1 MPSGGGGGDSV
12 DREYNARMATIAEKQ
27 QAMAEE
33 YFQYWKSG
41 PGHWETRPAD
51 YAGSSSSGIRSAFDS
66 LVPKTEKVWVKDEG
80 GVSYMDMEQAQ
91 MKSNMELIPKQT
103 KYMSTSLDA
112 ETGLVPQRAGLE
124 SAFLNAET
132 GLVPQRAGLE
142 SAFLNAETRLV
153 PQRASLESASL
164 DAETRLVPQRAGLE
178 STFLD
183 AETRLVPQRA
193 GLESAFLDA
202 ETRLVPQRAGLEST
216 FLDAETGLVPQ
227 RASLESAL
235 IAEQQENIA
244 LRKPVT
250 SKFYDEVLKGVDV
263 DERVNLARA
272 DVESAYAG
280 AESNARRW
288 ASGMGI
294 NPASKSY
301 SAGLMSLA
309 KEKAA
314 AKVGATSLARRQA
327 EEENFARLSSAV
339 GLGSA

>member
-1 MPSGGGGGDSV
+1 MSSGGGGGGEV
-12 DREYNARMATIAEKQ
+12 DREYNARMATIAERQ

-41 PGHWETRPAD
+41 PGHWETRTIEGTAKSGTS
-51 YAGSSSSGIRSAFDS
+51 GSAPSKIKSAFES
-66 LVPKTEKVWVKDEG
+66 LLPKTEQVWVKDPD

-91 MKSNMELIPKQT
+91 MKANMELIPKQT
-103 KYMSTSLDA
+103 KYM
-112 ETGLVPQRAGLE
+112 
-124 SAFLNAET
+124 
-132 GLVPQRAGLE
+132 
-142 SAFLNAETRLV
+142 
-153 PQRASLESASL
+153 
-164 DAETRLVPQRAGLE
+164 
-178 STFLD
+178 
-183 AETRLVPQRA
+183 
-193 GLESAFLDA
+193 
-202 ETRLVPQRAGLEST
+202 ST

-227 RASLESAL
+227 RAGLESAL

-288 ASGMGI
+288 ASSMGI

>member
-1 MPSGGGGGDSV
+1 MPGGGGGGGDSV

-41 PGHWETRPAD
+41 PGHWETQTVGGSG
-51 YAGSSSSGIRSAFDS
+51 YTAGSSSSGIRSVFDS
-66 LVPKTEKVWVKDEG
+66 LVPKPEKVWVKDEG
-80 GVSYMDMEQAQ
+80 GVSYQQMEQEQ
-91 MKSNMELIPKQT
+91 MKANMELIPKQT
-103 KYMSTSLDA
+103 KYMSTS
-112 ETGLVPQRAGLE
+112 
-124 SAFLNAET
+124 
-132 GLVPQRAGLE
+132 
-142 SAFLNAETRLV
+142 
-153 PQRASLESASL
+153 
-164 DAETRLVPQRAGLE
+164 
-178 STFLD
+178 
-183 AETRLVPQRA
+183 
-193 GLESAFLDA
+193 
-202 ETRLVPQRAGLEST
+202 
-216 FLDAETGLVPQ
+216 LDAETGLVPQ

-288 ASGMGI
+288 ASSMGI

-327 EEENFARLSSAV
+327 EEENFARLSGAV

>member
-1 MPSGGGGGDSV
+1 MSSGGGGGGGEV
-12 DREYNARMATIAEKQ
+12 DREYNARMATIAEQQ

-41 PGHWETRPAD
+41 PGEWKETIIGVDPSNLVAKTMTIYGLDGKEREITFYAD
-51 YAGSSSSGIRSAFDS
+51 ITTGKTYNSIEQATANNKVLREW
-66 LVPKTEKVWVKDEG
+66 VPTPG
-80 GVSYMDMEQAQ
+80 GVSYQQMEQEQ
-91 MKSNMELIPKQT
+91 MKANMELIPKQT
-103 KYMSTSLDA
+103 KYM
-112 ETGLVPQRAGLE
+112 
-124 SAFLNAET
+124 
-132 GLVPQRAGLE
+132 
-142 SAFLNAETRLV
+142 
-153 PQRASLESASL
+153 
-164 DAETRLVPQRAGLE
+164 
-178 STFLD
+178 
-183 AETRLVPQRA
+183 
-193 GLESAFLDA
+193 
-202 ETRLVPQRAGLEST
+202 ST

-227 RASLESAL
+227 RAGLESAL

-288 ASGMGI
+288 ASSMGI

-327 EEENFARLSSAV
+327 EEENFARLSGAV

>member
-1 MPSGGGGGDSV
+1 MSSGGGGGGDV
-12 DREYNARMATIAEKQ
+12 DREYNARMATIAEQQ
-27 QAMAEE
+27 QAMANE

-41 PGHWETRPAD
+41 PGHWETRPVGGSGDTATGAPQASTPQITGKWIVTDDFVNGGKIYTNIETGHTSKKMPAD
-51 YAGSSSSGIRSAFDS
+51 YARSSSSGIRSVFDS

-80 GVSYMDMEQAQ
+80 GVSYQQMEQEQ

-103 KYMSTSLDA
+103 KYMSTFLNA

-142 SAFLNAETRLV
+142 SAFL
-153 PQRASLESASL
+153 
-164 DAETRLVPQRAGLE
+164 
-178 STFLD
+178 
-183 AETRLVPQRA
+183 
-193 GLESAFLDA
+193 
-202 ETRLVPQRAGLEST
+202 
-216 FLDAETGLVPQ
+216 DAETGLVPQ

-235 IAEQQENIA
+235 IDEQQENIA

-288 ASGMGI
+288 ASSMGI

-327 EEENFARLSSAV
+327 EEENFARLSGAV

>member
-1 MPSGGGGGDSV
+1 MSSGGGGGGQV
-12 DREYNARMATIAEKQ
+12 DREYNARMATIAEQQ

-41 PGHWETRPAD
+41 PGHWETRPVGGSGDTATGAPQASTPQITGKWIVTDDFVNGGKIYTNIETGHTSKKMPAD

-80 GVSYMDMEQAQ
+80 GVSYQQMEQEQ

-103 KYMSTSLDA
+103 KYMSTFLDA
-112 ETGLVPQRAGLE
+112 ETGLVPQRAG
-124 SAFLNAET
+124 
-132 GLVPQRAGLE
+132 
-142 SAFLNAETRLV
+142 
-153 PQRASLESASL
+153 
-164 DAETRLVPQRAGLE
+164 
-178 STFLD
+178 
-183 AETRLVPQRA
+183 
-193 GLESAFLDA
+193 
-202 ETRLVPQRAGLEST
+202 
-216 FLDAETGLVPQ
+216 
-227 RASLESAL
+227 LESAL

-327 EEENFARLSSAV
+327 EEENFARLSGAV

>member
-1 MPSGGGGGDSV
+1 MSSGGGGGQV
-12 DREYNARMATIAEKQ
+12 DREYNARMATIAEQ
-27 QAMAEE
+27 QQEMAYE
-33 YFQYWKSG
+33 YYQYWKSG
-41 PGHWETRPAD
+41 PGEWKETVTGVDP
-51 YAGSSSSGIRSAFDS
+51 SN
-66 LVPKTEKVWVKDEG
+66 LVARTKTETYGKAGEREEREVTYYVDVTTGKTYDSIAQAMSGNIVSREWEPTPG
-80 GVSYMDMEQAQ
+80 GVSYQQMEQEQ

-103 KYMSTSLDA
+103 KYQSAYLDA

-124 SAFLNAET
+124 SALIDAET

-142 SAFLNAETRLV
+142 SALI
-153 PQRASLESASL
+153 
-164 DAETRLVPQRAGLE
+164 DAETG
-178 STFLD
+178 
-183 AETRLVPQRA
+183 LVPQRA
-193 GLESAFLDA
+193 GLESA
-202 ETRLVPQRAGLEST
+202 
-216 FLDAETGLVPQ
+216 
-227 RASLESAL
+227 L
-235 IAEQQENIA
+235 IDEQQENIA

-327 EEENFARLSSAV
+327 EEESFARLSGAV

>member
-1 MPSGGGGGDSV
+1 MSSGGGGGGEV
-12 DREYNARMATIAEKQ
+12 DREYNARMATIAEQQ

-41 PGHWETRPAD
+41 PGEWKETVIGVDPSNLVARTKTVTYGGGEDRKEREITYYEDITTGKTYDSIEQATAD
-51 YAGSSSSGIRSAFDS
+51 NKVLREW
-66 LVPKTEKVWVKDEG
+66 VPTPG
-80 GVSYMDMEQAQ
+80 GVSYQQMEQEQ
-91 MKSNMELIPKQT
+91 MKANMELIPKQT
-103 KYMSTSLDA
+103 KYM
-112 ETGLVPQRAGLE
+112 
-124 SAFLNAET
+124 
-132 GLVPQRAGLE
+132 
-142 SAFLNAETRLV
+142 
-153 PQRASLESASL
+153 
-164 DAETRLVPQRAGLE
+164 
-178 STFLD
+178 
-183 AETRLVPQRA
+183 
-193 GLESAFLDA
+193 
-202 ETRLVPQRAGLEST
+202 ST

-288 ASGMGI
+288 ASSMGI

-327 EEENFARLSSAV
+327 EEENFARLSGAV

>member
-1 MPSGGGGGDSV
+1 MSSGGGGGGDV
-12 DREYNARMATIAEKQ
+12 DREYNARMATIAEQQ
-27 QAMAEE
+27 QAMADE

-41 PGHWETRPAD
+41 PGHWETKTIEGTGQAKPISNDGLFTGGNLSIPGLGPDSESAAARGYRAKRGTSGNMP
-51 YAGSSSSGIRSAFDS
+51 SGIKSAFES
-66 LVPKTEKVWVKDEG
+66 LLPKTEQVWVKDPD

-103 KYMSTSLDA
+103 EYQSAYLDA

-124 SAFLNAET
+124 SAFLDAET

-142 SAFLNAETRLV
+142 SA
-153 PQRASLESASL
+153 
-164 DAETRLVPQRAGLE
+164 
-178 STFLD
+178 
-183 AETRLVPQRA
+183 
-193 GLESAFLDA
+193 
-202 ETRLVPQRAGLEST
+202 
-216 FLDAETGLVPQ
+216 
-227 RASLESAL
+227 L
-235 IAEQQENIA
+235 IDEQQENIA

-327 EEENFARLSSAV
+327 EGENFARLSGAV

>member
-1 MPSGGGGGDSV
+1 MPGGGGGGGDSV

-41 PGHWETRPAD
+41 PGHWETQTVGGSGD
-51 YAGSSSSGIRSAFDS
+51 YAGSSSSRIRSVFDS
-66 LVPKTEKVWVKDEG
+66 LVPKPEKVWVKDEG
-80 GVSYMDMEQAQ
+80 GVSYQQMEQEQ
-91 MKSNMELIPKQT
+91 MKANMELIPKQT

-124 SAFLNAET
+124 STFLN
-132 GLVPQRAGLE
+132 
-142 SAFLNAETRLV
+142 
-153 PQRASLESASL
+153 
-164 DAETRLVPQRAGLE
+164 
-178 STFLD
+178 
-183 AETRLVPQRA
+183 
-193 GLESAFLDA
+193 
-202 ETRLVPQRAGLEST
+202 
-216 FLDAETGLVPQ
+216 AETGLVPQ

-288 ASGMGI
+288 ASSMGI

-314 AKVGATSLARRQA
+314 AKVGATSIARRQA
-327 EEENFARLSSAV
+327 EEENFARLSGAV

>member
-1 MPSGGGGGDSV
+1 MPGGGGGGGDSV

-41 PGHWETRPAD
+41 PGHWETRPVG
-51 YAGSSSSGIRSAFDS
+51 GSGYTATGDPQASMQQITGGKLAEYIASSSGIRI
-66 LVPKTEKVWVKDEG
+66 PKTEQVWVKDPD

-103 KYMSTSLDA
+103 KYMSTFLDA

-142 SAFLNAETRLV
+142 SALLNAET
-153 PQRASLESASL
+153 
-164 DAETRLVPQRAGLE
+164 G
-178 STFLD
+178 
-183 AETRLVPQRA
+183 LVPQRA
-193 GLESAFLDA
+193 GLESAFLN
-202 ETRLVPQRAGLEST
+202 
-216 FLDAETGLVPQ
+216 AETGLVPQ

-272 DVESAYAG
+272 DVESAYAS

-288 ASGMGI
+288 ASSMGI

-327 EEENFARLSSAV
+327 EEENFARLSGAV

>member
-1 MPSGGGGGDSV
+1 MPSGGGGGGDSV
-12 DREYNARMATIAEKQ
+12 DRAYNARMATIAEKQ

-41 PGHWETRPAD
+41 PGHWETQTVGDPQTIAEKWGD
-51 YAGSSSSGIRSAFDS
+51 IISSSSGIRSAFDS

-80 GVSYMDMEQAQ
+80 GVSYQQMEQEQ
-91 MKSNMELIPKQT
+91 MKANMELIPKQT

-124 SAFLNAET
+124 STFLN
-132 GLVPQRAGLE
+132 
-142 SAFLNAETRLV
+142 
-153 PQRASLESASL
+153 
-164 DAETRLVPQRAGLE
+164 
-178 STFLD
+178 
-183 AETRLVPQRA
+183 
-193 GLESAFLDA
+193 A

>member
-1 MPSGGGGGDSV
+1 MSSGGGGGGQV
-12 DREYNARMATIAEKQ
+12 DREYNARMATIAEQQ

-41 PGHWETRPAD
+41 PGHWEIQTVGGSGDTATGAPQASTPQITGKWMVTDDFVNGGKIYTNIETGHTSKSMPAD

-80 GVSYMDMEQAQ
+80 GVSYQQMEQEQ

-103 KYMSTSLDA
+103 KYMSTFLDA

-124 SAFLNAET
+124 SA
-132 GLVPQRAGLE
+132 
-142 SAFLNAETRLV
+142 
-153 PQRASLESASL
+153 
-164 DAETRLVPQRAGLE
+164 
-178 STFLD
+178 
-183 AETRLVPQRA
+183 
-193 GLESAFLDA
+193 
-202 ETRLVPQRAGLEST
+202 
-216 FLDAETGLVPQ
+216 
-227 RASLESAL
+227 L
-235 IAEQQENIA
+235 IDEQQENIA

-272 DVESAYAG
+272 DVESAYAD

-288 ASGMGI
+288 ASSMGI

-327 EEENFARLSSAV
+327 EEENFARLSGAV